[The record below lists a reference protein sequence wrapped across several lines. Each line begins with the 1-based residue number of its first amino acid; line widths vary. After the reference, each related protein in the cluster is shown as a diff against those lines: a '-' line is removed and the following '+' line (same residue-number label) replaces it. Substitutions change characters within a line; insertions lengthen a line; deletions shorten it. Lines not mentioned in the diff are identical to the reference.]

1 MAARAI
7 RRPPGPSAGPPG
19 PAHYDRRVTTEA
31 TPCVGSGWACD
42 PVYDATGNEVLARVL
57 GWLSDKPLKI
67 AVILLVAF
75 VLNGVLRT
83 LIKRTGDRMADSA
96 DRIGEFVP
104 NTLRRSELSGRHEA
118 RAATISTVARS
129 VATAI
134 VVLFTATAV
143 LSVLG
148 MSLAALLASA
158 GVVGVALGFGAQNL
172 VRDVLAGWFILVEDR
187 YGVGDVIDAG
197 PPAVGTVERVTLRS
211 TRLRDVN
218 GTVWH
223 VANGEIVR
231 VGNKSQSWSRA
242 VVDVVVSPDADV
254 DAACRILED
263 VGHELRL
270 DPAWAARVTDEPD
283 VLGVHLM
290 DATGVTLR
298 VVCDTEP
305 ASQWPVEREYRLRVI
320 RAFDAA
326 GIPLA
331 TAVLPGTGRARRPG
345 GPAATT
351 VGSGDPAGDPP
362 PG

>member
-1 MAARAI
+1 MAT
-7 RRPPGPSAGPPG
+7 
-19 PAHYDRRVTTEA
+19 DVTSCA
-31 TPCVGSGWACD
+31 GSGWACD
-42 PVYDATGNEVLARVL
+42 PVYDATGNEVLARAV

-67 AVILLVAF
+67 LVILAVAF
-75 VLNGVLRT
+75 VLNRVLRT
-83 LIKRTGDRMADSA
+83 LIVRAGDRMADSA

-104 NTLRRSELSGRHEA
+104 NTLRRSELTGRSEA

-134 VVLFTATAV
+134 VVLFTATAI
-143 LSVLG
+143 LSVIG
-148 MSLAALLASA
+148 VSLAALLASA
-158 GVVGVALGFGAQNL
+158 GVLGVALGFGAQNL

-197 PPAVGTVERVTLRS
+197 SPAVGTVERVTLRS

-254 DAACRILED
+254 DAACRILDD
-263 VGHELRL
+263 VGHELRA
-270 DPAWAARVTDEPD
+270 DPTWSSRVTADPD

-331 TAVLPGTGRARRPG
+331 TAVLPSGVGKRPG
-345 GPAATT
+345 GPAATS
-351 VGSGDPAGDPP
+351 VGSGDPGGDPP
-362 PG
+362 PAG